1 MTEKGGAIVSP
12 QQDPILT
19 SLTEVKTKVDA
30 LGAQLVSLEKRLH
43 IVYTVVVLVVGV
55 IGGPNAVQLLS
66 GGAG

>member
-1 MTEKGGAIVSP
+1 MTEKGAAMSP
-12 QQDPILT
+12 QQDPVLT
-19 SLTEVKTKVDA
+19 SLTEVKTKVDS
-30 LGAQLVSLEKRLH
+30 LAQQIVSLEKRLH